1 VNGSERDD
9 RVLETMVARLALGVA
24 RPLPIGLLQPAFDL
38 MVATLRRRHPHAF
51 ARLEELA
58 DCTVTIDP
66 VDLPLAFRLRLGGA
80 GIRLALCRRDAE
92 PSSAVIRGAF
102 PALLDLL
109 EGRTDGDALFF
120 SRDRGDRRASTAV
133 VVALRNA
140 VDGEE
145 IDLAADLA
153 AARRGRWAASSTRP
167 AMSPPGW
174 PAASRTC
181 TASCSSPAHR
191 RLEAVERR
199 LARLEKRSH

>member
-120 SRDRGDRRASTAV
+120 SRDLVIEGDTAV

-153 AARRGRWAASSTRP
+153 AALGPLGRLIDPARHVATRL
-167 AMSPPGW
+167 AGGL
-174 PAASRTC
+174 ADLHGQLL
-181 TASCSSPAHR
+181 SPAHR